1 MKRYY
6 LIKVQADFC
15 PMLYVSAKNF
25 LRLLDVCN
33 EKGIYVTVY
42 RSLLLHSNPEIVTH
56 HFKDVFNIIPIL
68 IDFYR

>member
-33 EKGIYVTVY
+33 E
-42 RSLLLHSNPEIVTH
+42 
-56 HFKDVFNIIPIL
+56 
-68 IDFYR
+68 